1 MNSKLVRALVLG
13 QVIAVLAFAPA
24 AVAQSSIEGYAGPGG
39 NVQSEIDPGS
49 GSNDGTAVGGET
61 QEATPLA
68 SAAPAAD
75 DGSDDGSDDGGALA
89 FTGLDLTTLLI
100 AGLFLLVAGIGLR
113 RLAHRTSA

>member
-75 DGSDDGSDDGGALA
+75 DGSDDGGALA
-89 FTGLDLTTLLI
+89 FTGLDLGMLLV
-100 AGLFLLVAGIGLR
+100 AGSFLLLAGIGLR
-113 RLAHRTSA
+113 RLAHRPSA